1 MAHIKDV
8 KIGNNTYL
16 VEPTVYAATAGTA
29 SAITAA
35 ITNFALDTG
44 VVATLKITT
53 ANAGNATLNI
63 NGTGAK
69 AIRYNNTNI
78 IANVLKINKFYSFV
92 YDGSYWQLIN
102 ELDTDTTYT
111 FAAGD
116 NVNELKI
123 TPSGQST
130 QTITLPGIEVI
141 RL

>member
-16 VEPTVYAATAGTA
+16 VEPAVYAATAGTA

-44 VVATLKITT
+44 VVVTLKIINTNT
-53 ANAGNATLNI
+53 SNATLNV
-63 NGTGAK
+63 NNTGAK
-69 AIRYNNTNI
+69 AIKYNDANI
-78 IANVLKINKFYSFV
+78 AEQALKANKFYSFV
-92 YDGSYWQLIN
+92 YDGTAWQLIS

-111 FAAGD
+111 FSAGN

-123 TPSGQST
+123 TPKGQLT